1 MCFLYD
7 FRIKYSRVCTVGG
20 EKEVEEEEEEEE
32 EEEKEEEKEEEEERE
47 EEACSAG
54 LADRFILLRIFLLE
68 ECDK

>member
-7 FRIKYSRVCTVGG
+7 FRIKYSRVCAVGG
-20 EKEVEEEEEEEE
+20 DKEDEEEEEEEE
-32 EEEKEEEKEEEEERE
+32 GGR

-54 LADRFILLRIFLLE
+54 LAERLILLRIFLLE